1 MCIVWYCCV
10 YRRYTWWVVGV
21 RTWQVM
27 SSIITQQA
35 GHDTCSLIVCL
46 LDCDLPPL
54 QPHNHTKSVIFS
66 IPPGLVQA
74 GPLHDLLS
82 ASWLLSLSVGKHNTH
97 TVHWWHCLSI
107 IHLPL
112 HHHSLIVKRV
122 KDTNAAA
129 VLAHNLLQ
137 ILVYCIKLYFCLQL
151 HHKIN
156 DSRYLC
162 GWGCCYQVGL
172 TLGKHLV
179 IRQMS
184 V

>member
-1 MCIVWYCCV
+1 MYIEGTPGGWWGWEHDKWCQASSPSSQDMTHVHWLCV
-10 YRRYTWWVVGV
+10 SWTV
-21 RTWQVM
+21 
-27 SSIITQQA
+27 
-35 GHDTCSLIVCL
+35 TCH
-46 LDCDLPPL
+46 PL
-54 QPHNHTKSVIFS
+54 QQHNHTKSVIFS

-82 ASWLLSLSVGKHNTH
+82 ASWLLSLSLGKHNTH